1 MTAWLAEDIMNP
13 DVLTVNA
20 NMRVRDLAGFLSEHE
35 ISGAPVTDDAGRPVG
50 VVSIM
55 DIVSV
60 DVAGSRDS
68 SGGTGYY
75 GRAFEHRFDVEGVGA
90 ARPEL
95 ENLDVEDIMTP
106 VVISVGRDAPVSQIA
121 RMMLTDHIH
130 RVIVRDGESIA
141 GIVTSFDMLRLFV
154 DDESA
159 EVLASN
165 G

>member
-68 SGGTGYY
+68 SGEPATTD
-75 GRAFEHRFDVEGVGA
+75 GR
-90 ARPEL
+90 
-95 ENLDVEDIMTP
+95 
-106 VVISVGRDAPVSQIA
+106 S
-121 RMMLTDHIH
+121 
-130 RVIVRDGESIA
+130 SIA
-141 GIVTSFDMLRLFV
+141 STSK
-154 DDESA
+154 
-159 EVLASN
+159 AS
-165 G
+165 GPRARSWRISTWRTS